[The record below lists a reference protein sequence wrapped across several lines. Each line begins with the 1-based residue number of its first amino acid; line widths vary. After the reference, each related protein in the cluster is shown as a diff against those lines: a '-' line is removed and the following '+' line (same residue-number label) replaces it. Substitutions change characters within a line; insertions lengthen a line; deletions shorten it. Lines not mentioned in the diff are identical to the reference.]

1 MKKMINLSLGL
12 SLVPFFALSSVN
24 AEEVQDVEN
33 IIVTESRIP
42 TIVSESLSAISVI
55 TREDIERY
63 QASDLYDLM
72 SRLPGVSMLRNGVRG
87 SATSLSIRGN
97 QGDHSLFLVDG
108 VRIGSATLGSAT
120 LGLINTNSIERI
132 EIVRGPK
139 SNLYGADAIGGV
151 VNIITRD
158 AADMDSLQVK
168 TSVGSNG
175 TKETTLSGGE
185 TEGKGSYSV
194 VFNTYETDGIDSTYD
209 TSFLHGDED
218 GHENKSIA
226 LRYGYEI
233 SDDAK
238 LSLSYNSSDS
248 STDYDASCT
257 EYVPVLDDEGNNIKD
272 EYGNY
277 KTTPVGHECYI
288 YNEAKITALSS
299 SLDIDVNDRWT
310 TKLQL
315 GKSTDNSEEFSPN
328 VDLSMF
334 YLDGMYDTTKTEATW
349 FNAIELDAEN
359 MLSIGLDYQ
368 KDEIDSSKDYD
379 EVSRYNKA
387 AYLQYKLKSDGAD
400 VSFGA
405 RRDDNEQFGEH
416 TTTSV
421 MAGQDV
427 SDNVRLNF
435 SYGEGFKA
443 PTFND
448 LYYPFSGNANLMPE
462 ESVNYEIGLNADWEN
477 SSFNLGLFKNSIEN
491 IILWNPDLGDY
502 GAPDN
507 TENVEISGLEFSLN
521 TQVANWMLG
530 LSGTVMNPED
540 KSTGNILV
548 RRAERSASLDGDYS
562 AGNYGFGFTVYSQSH
577 TFDNAANT
585 VRFGGYT
592 TLALR
597 ANFDLSD
604 NWAVKVNANNLTD
617 KEYVTASGFLGNYRS
632 MGRELLFTLAYTP
645 SF

>member
-1 MKKMINLSLGL
+1 MKKLINLNLGL
-12 SLVPFFALSSVN
+12 CLVPFFALSSVN

-42 TIVSESLSAISVI
+42 TIVSESLSAISII
-55 TREDIERY
+55 TKEDIERY

-72 SRLPGVSMLRNGVRG
+72 ARLPGVSMLRNGARG

-120 LGLINTNSIERI
+120 LALINTNSIERI
-132 EIVRGPK
+132 EVVRGPK

-175 TKETTLSGGE
+175 TKETTLSAG
-185 TEGKGSYSV
+185 TTQGKSSYSA
-194 VFNTYETDGIDSTYD
+194 VFNAYETDGIDSTYD
-209 TSFLHGDED
+209 TSFLHGDDD
-218 GHENKSIA
+218 GHENDSIA

-233 SDDAK
+233 NDDAK
-238 LSLSYNSSDS
+238 LSLSYNSNDS
-248 STDYDASCT
+248 STDYDSGCSKW
-257 EYVPVLDDEGNNIKD
+257 EEVSGVWVQEQF
-272 EYGNY
+272 
-277 KTTPVGHECYI
+277 ECYI
-288 YNEAKITALSS
+288 YNETKITSLSS
-299 SLDIDVNDRWT
+299 SLDLDVTDRWST
-310 TKLQL
+310 NFQL
-315 GKSTDNSEEFSPN
+315 GRSTDNAEELSPN
-328 VDLSMF
+328 VDLADFS
-334 YLDGMYDTTKTEATW
+334 LDGIFNTTKTEATW
-349 FNAIELDAEN
+349 FNAIELEADTI
-359 MLSIGLDYQ
+359 LSLGLDYQ
-368 KDEIDSSKDYD
+368 KDEIDSSNAYD
-379 EVSRYNKA
+379 ITSRDNKA
-387 AYLQYKLKSDGAD
+387 AFLQYKFKSEGAD

-405 RRDDNEQFGEH
+405 RRDDNEQFGAH
-416 TTTSV
+416 TTTSF
-421 MAGQDV
+421 MAGQNV
-427 SDNVRLNF
+427 TDNMRLNF

-448 LYYPFSGNANLMPE
+448 LYYPGSGNPNFVPEQSKNIELGFNANWGD
-462 ESVNYEIGLNADWEN
+462 SVANVTLFNNRLEN
-477 SSFNLGLFKNSIEN
+477 LIQYNFATWSTDQTAE
-491 IILWNPDLGDY
+491 
-502 GAPDN
+502 
-507 TENVEISGLEFSLN
+507 VEITGVELSLETELSGWL
-521 TQVANWMLG
+521 VG
-530 LSGTVMNPED
+530 LSGTVLNPED
-540 KSTGNILV
+540 KSTGNLLR
-548 RRAERSASLDGDYS
+548 RRAERSASLGGDYS
-562 AGNYGFGFTVYSQSH
+562 GGNYGFGFTVYSQSH

-597 ANFDLSD
+597 AHFDLSD
-604 NWAVKVNANNLTD
+604 NWKVKVNANNLTD

>member
-42 TIVSESLSAISVI
+42 TIVSESLSAISI
-55 TREDIERY
+55 IEREDIERY
-63 QASDLYDLM
+63 QATDLYDLM

-132 EIVRGPK
+132 EVVRGPK

-168 TSVGSNG
+168 SSVGSNG
-175 TKETTLSGGE
+175 TNETTLSAG
-185 TEGKGSYSV
+185 TTQGKSSYSAV
-194 VFNTYETDGIDSTYD
+194 LNTYKTDGIDSTYD

-218 GHENKSIA
+218 GHENDSIA

-233 SDDAK
+233 NDDAK
-238 LSLSYNSSDS
+238 LSLSYNSNDS

-272 EYGNY
+272 EYGYN
-277 KTTPVGHECYI
+277 KTTPVGHDCYV
-288 YNEAKITALSS
+288 YNESKITSLSS

-310 TKLQL
+310 TNLQL
-315 GKSTDNSEEFSPN
+315 GKSTDNAEEFSPN

-334 YLDGMYDTTKTEATW
+334 YLDGIFNTTKTEATW
-349 FNAIELDAEN
+349 FNAIELEADTL
-359 MLSIGLDYQ
+359 LSLGLDYQ
-368 KDEIDSSKDYD
+368 KDEVDSSNNYD
-379 EVSRYNKA
+379 VSSRDNKA
-387 AYLQYKLKSDGAD
+387 AFLQYKLKSDGAD

-462 ESVNYEIGLNADWEN
+462 ESVNYEIGVKANWNN
-477 SSFNLGLFKNSIEN
+477 SSLNVGLFNNSIEN
-491 IILWNPDLGDY
+491 IILWNSSIF
-502 GAPDN
+502 APDN

-521 TQVANWMLG
+521 TQIANWMLG

-540 KSTGNILV
+540 KSSGNILV

-562 AGNYGFGFTVYSQSH
+562 VGNYGLGFTIYSQSH
-577 TFDNAANT
+577 TFDDAANT
-585 VRFGGYT
+585 VRLGGYT

-604 NWAVKVNANNLTD
+604 NLKVKVNANNLTD

-632 MGRELLFTLAYTP
+632 MGRELLFTVAYTP

>member
-1 MKKMINLSLGL
+1 MKKLIRFNLGL
-12 SLVPFFALSSVN
+12 FLVAFFALSSVN

-42 TIVSESLSAISVI
+42 TIVSESLSAISII
-55 TREDIERY
+55 TKEDIERY

-72 SRLPGVSMLRNGVRG
+72 ARLPGVSMLRNGARG

-132 EIVRGPK
+132 EVVRGPK

-158 AADMDSLQVK
+158 AADMNSLQVK

-175 TKETTLSGGE
+175 TKETTLSAG
-185 TEGKGSYSV
+185 TTQGKSSYSA
-194 VFNTYETDGIDSTYD
+194 VFNAYKTDGIDSTYD
-209 TSFLHGDED
+209 TSFLHGDDD
-218 GHENKSIA
+218 GHENDSIA
-226 LRYGYEI
+226 LRYAYEI
-233 SDDAK
+233 NDDAK
-238 LSLSYNSSDS
+238 LSLSYNSNDS
-248 STDYDASCT
+248 STDYDSGCSKW
-257 EYVPVLDDEGNNIKD
+257 EEVSGVWVQEQF
-272 EYGNY
+272 
-277 KTTPVGHECYI
+277 ECYI
-288 YNEAKITALSS
+288 YNETKITSLTS
-299 SLDIDVNDRWT
+299 SLDLDVTDRWST
-310 TKLQL
+310 NFQL
-315 GKSTDNSEEFSPN
+315 GRSTDNAEELSPN
-328 VDLSMF
+328 VDLADFS
-334 YLDGMYDTTKTEATW
+334 LDGIFNTTKTEATW
-349 FNAIELDAEN
+349 FNAIELEADTI
-359 MLSIGLDYQ
+359 LSLGLDYQ
-368 KDEIDSSKDYD
+368 KDEIDSSNAYD
-379 EVSRYNKA
+379 ITSRDNKA
-387 AYLQYKLKSDGAD
+387 AFLQYKFKSNGAD

-405 RRDDNEQFGEH
+405 RRDDNEQFGAH

-421 MAGQDV
+421 MAGQNV
-427 SDNVRLNF
+427 SDNMRLNF

-448 LYYPFSGNANLMPE
+448 LYYPGSGNPNFVPEQSKNIELGFNANWGD
-462 ESVNYEIGLNADWEN
+462 SVANVALFNNRLEN
-477 SSFNLGLFKNSIEN
+477 LIQYNFATWSTDQTAE
-491 IILWNPDLGDY
+491 
-502 GAPDN
+502 
-507 TENVEISGLEFSLN
+507 VEITGVELSLETELSGWI
-521 TQVANWMLG
+521 VG
-530 LSGTVMNPED
+530 LSGTVLNPED
-540 KSTGNILV
+540 KSTGNLLR

-562 AGNYGFGFTVYSQSH
+562 GGNYGFGFTVYSQSH

-604 NWAVKVNANNLTD
+604 NWKVKVNANNLTD

-632 MGRELLFTLAYTP
+632 MGRELLFTVAYTP

>member
-1 MKKMINLSLGL
+1 MKKFINLSLGL

-24 AEEVQDVEN
+24 AEEVQVVEN

-42 TIVSESLSAISVI
+42 TNVSESLSAISVI

-63 QASDLYDLM
+63 QATDLYDLM

-132 EIVRGPK
+132 EVVRGPK

-168 TSVGSNG
+168 SSVGSNG
-175 TKETTLSGGE
+175 TKETTLSAG
-185 TEGKGSYSV
+185 TTQGKSSYSAV
-194 VFNTYETDGIDSTYD
+194 LNTYKTDGIDSTYD

-218 GHENKSIA
+218 GHENDSIA

-233 SDDAK
+233 NDDAK
-238 LSLSYNSSDS
+238 LSLSYNSNDS
-248 STDYDASCT
+248 STDYDASCAT
-257 EYVPVLDDEGNNIKD
+257 YDENWNKN
-272 EYGNY
+272 ES
-277 KTTPVGHECYI
+277 PCSI
-288 YNEAKITALSS
+288 YNETKITSLSS
-299 SLDIDVNDRWT
+299 SLDLDITDSWSTNI
-310 TKLQL
+310 QL
-315 GKSTDNSEEFSPN
+315 GKSTDNAEELSAD
-328 VDLSMF
+328 VDLSQF
-334 YLDGMYDTTKTEATW
+334 YLDGIFNTTKTEATW
-349 FNAIELDAEN
+349 FNAIELEADTL
-359 MLSIGLDYQ
+359 LSLSLDYQ
-368 KDEIDSSKDYD
+368 KDEVDSSNNYD
-379 EVSRYNKA
+379 VSSRDNKA
-387 AYLQYKLKSDGAD
+387 AFLQYKLKSDGAD

-448 LYYPFSGNANLMPE
+448 LYYPGSGNANLMPE
-462 ESVNYEIGLNADWEN
+462 ESKNYELGLKANWNN
-477 SSFNLGLFKNSIEN
+477 SSLNVGLFNNSIEN
-491 IILWNPDLGDY
+491 IILWNSSIS
-502 GAPDN
+502 APDN

-540 KSTGNILV
+540 KSSGNILV

-562 AGNYGFGFTVYSQSH
+562 VGNYGLGFTIYSQSH
-577 TFDNAANT
+577 TFDDAANT
-585 VRFGGYT
+585 LRLGGYT

-604 NWAVKVNANNLTD
+604 NWKVKVNANNLND

-632 MGRELLFTLAYTP
+632 MGRELLFTVAYTP